1 MPAKTTTKTT
11 ADKKLKSELAKAKK
25 EITHLKKKQTD
36 DLLKLA
42 EEAYFTGYTDAMVDM
57 DEKAEA
63 MDKFIEKSLN
73 QFEKEYNKKLAKPK
87 KPAKKKS
94 TTKNKTKKRK

>member
-1 MPAKTTTKTT
+1 MPAKKST
-11 ADKKLKSELAKAKK
+11 DKKLKADLAKAQK
-25 EITHLKKKQTD
+25 EIANLKKKQTD

-42 EEAYFTGYTDAMVDM
+42 EEAYFAGYTDAMVDM

-63 MDKFIEKSLN
+63 MDKHIEKALT
-73 QFEKEYNKKLAKPK
+73 QFEKEYNRKLAKPK

-94 TTKNKTKKRK
+94 TAKRKKK